1 MLEDTPL
8 DTAGADTAAQCPLE
22 GELSVFR
29 DDVVAGLGQT
39 QKRLS
44 ARWFYDLRGSELF
57 EEITRLDAYYPTRT
71 EINLLTAVRDEICD
85 HVRGP
90 VAVVEFGAG
99 SARKTPLLLKGLDGL
114 TAYVPIDIS
123 AEFLADSVTALRR
136 DMPGLAIYPIFGDFN
151 ALPVLSDVM
160 GPNQSGARH
169 LGFFPGSTIGNLTH
183 PEAVAFLTQARR
195 TLGAGAQFL
204 IGIDMV
210 KPVPTLLR
218 AYNDEL
224 GVTAAFN
231 LNLLERI
238 NRELWGDFD
247 LNAFAHDAIWNER
260 DSRIEMHLRSL
271 AFQTVRVAGHDFTF
285 RRGETIHTE
294 NSHKYSREAFT
305 RLAAEAGWAI
315 EAQWTDAETPYGLFL
330 MKPQSL

>member
-1 MLEDTPL
+1 MDKAMRDDTNL
-8 DTAGADTAAQCPLE
+8 DTATKCQLE
-22 GELSVFR
+22 GELAAFR
-29 DDVVAGLGQT
+29 DDVVAGLSET

-57 EEITRLDAYYPTRT
+57 EDITRLDAYYPTRT

-99 SARKTPLLLKGLDGL
+99 STRKTPLLLRGLDNL

-123 AEFLADSVTALRR
+123 AEFLADSVANLRR

-151 ALPVLSDVM
+151 DLPVLSDVM
-160 GPNQSGARH
+160 GPNLSGARH

-183 PEAVAFLTQARR
+183 PEAVAFLARARR
-195 TLGAGAQFL
+195 TLGPGAQFL
-204 IGIDMV
+204 IGIDMR
-210 KPVPTLLR
+210 KPIPTLLR
-218 AYNDEL
+218 AYNDEH

-238 NRELWGDFD
+238 NRELWGNFD
-247 LNAFAHDAIWNER
+247 LRAFAHEAVWNER

-294 NSHKYSREAFT
+294 NSHKYSRETFA
-305 RLAAEAGWAI
+305 RMAAEAGWAV
-315 EAQWTDAETPYGLFL
+315 EAQWIDAHTPYGLFL
-330 MKPQSL
+330 MRPQSL

>member
-1 MLEDTPL
+1 MLDETPVNT
-8 DTAGADTAAQCPLE
+8 TATCPAE
-22 GELSVFR
+22 GELAAFR
-29 DDVVAGLGQT
+29 DDVVEGLGQT

-44 ARWFYDLRGSELF
+44 ARWFYDLKGSELF
-57 EEITRLDAYYPTRT
+57 EEITQLDAYYPTRT
-71 EINLLTAVRDEICD
+71 EINLLTNVRDEICD
-85 HVRGP
+85 HVQGP

-99 SARKTPLLLKGLDGL
+99 STRKTPLLLKGLDGL

-123 AEFLADSVTALRR
+123 AEFLADSVAQLRR

-151 ALPVLSDVM
+151 DLPVLSDVM

-183 PEAVAFLTQARR
+183 AEAVAFLSQARKS
-195 TLGAGAQFL
+195 LGQGAQFL

-210 KPVPTLLR
+210 KPIPTLLR

-231 LNLLERI
+231 LNLLERL
-238 NRELWGDFD
+238 NRELWGEFD
-247 LNAFAHDAIWNER
+247 LDAFAHEAIWNER

-271 AFQTVRVAGHDFTF
+271 AFQTVKVAGHSFTF
-285 RRGETIHTE
+285 RQGETIHTE
-294 NSHKYSREAFT
+294 NSHKYSQDAFT
-305 RLAAEAGWAI
+305 GLAREAGWAI
-315 EAQWTDAETPYGLFL
+315 EAHWIDADTPYGLFL
-330 MKPQSL
+330 MQPA